1 MQTPEEYEV
10 SQRIGQLIIG
20 LKHKRGMSREDIC
33 RHLGIGMRTLDN
45 YLNGVSSF
53 KLGTLM
59 KFADLCR
66 VKLADILD
74 DTEALSR
81 LYPDNIKDKGSILTL
96 ILGSAFGV
104 IIFESTLF
112 ILLLVLFF
120 YAYKDK
126 NSQLLTL
133 CFVVVFL
140 CSTVAVYAL
149 VNVIF
154 PILDSGYHKNI
165 CAFTIQFSL
174 SLLLLF
180 LLKHRMAFAVL
191 LTRGKSAS
199 VFEKNYAEGPLHFLV
214 LTLALIDFLALM
226 ENFLRNLEH
235 LGINEETA
243 KMFWEVTFF
252 YDYFAYLKSVP
263 MLLCVAVLYIG
274 FIARRNAPL
283 QVGYLESAPK

>member
-10 SQRIGQLIIG
+10 SQRIGLLIKG
-20 LKHKRGMSREDIC
+20 LKYKRGMSREDIC

-81 LYPDNIKDKGSILTL
+81 LYPDNMKNKGSILTL

-120 YAYKDK
+120 YSYKDK

-133 CFVVVFL
+133 CFAVPYFL
-140 CSTVAVYAL
+140 AIVAIYMLRIA
-149 VNVIF
+149 IF
-154 PILDSGYHKNI
+154 PVVESYFIENI
-165 CAFTIQFSL
+165 FAFSIQFSL

-180 LLKHRMAFAVL
+180 LLKHRIEIAII

-199 VFEKNYAEGPLHFLV
+199 VFEKNYAEGPLYFLAII
-214 LTLALIDFLALM
+214 LAFVDFLALM
-226 ENFLRNLEH
+226 ENFLRNLDRM
-235 LGINEETA
+235 GINEETA
-243 KMFWEVTFF
+243 KVFWEVTFF

>member
-10 SQRIGQLIIG
+10 SQRIGLLIKG
-20 LKHKRGMSREDIC
+20 LKHQRGMSREDIC

-59 KFADLCR
+59 RFADLCR

-81 LYPDNIKDKGSILTL
+81 LYPDNMKNKGSILTL

-120 YAYKDK
+120 YSYKDK

-140 CSTVAVYAL
+140 CSTVVAYAL

-180 LLKHRMAFAVL
+180 LLKYRMAFAVL

-214 LTLALIDFLALM
+214 LTLALIDFFALM

-243 KMFWEVTFF
+243 KVFWEVTFF

-274 FIARRNAPL
+274 YIARN
-283 QVGYLESAPK
+283 QVSRSAEHVE

>member
-10 SQRIGQLIIG
+10 SQRIGLLIKG
-20 LKHKRGMSREDIC
+20 LKHQRGMSREDIC

-59 KFADLCR
+59 RFADLCR

-81 LYPDNIKDKGSILTL
+81 LYPDNMKNKGSILTL

-120 YAYKDK
+120 YSYKDK

-140 CSTVAVYAL
+140 CSTVVAYAL

-180 LLKHRMAFAVL
+180 LLKYRMAFAVF
-191 LTRGKSAS
+191 LTRGRSPS

-214 LTLALIDFLALM
+214 LTLALIDFFALM

-243 KMFWEVTFF
+243 KVFWEVTFF

-274 FIARRNAPL
+274 YIARN
-283 QVGYLESAPK
+283 QVSRSAEHVE

>member
-10 SQRIGQLIIG
+10 SQRIGQLIKG

-81 LYPDNIKDKGSILTL
+81 LYPDNMKDKGSILTL

-104 IIFESTLF
+104 VIFESTLF

-120 YAYKDK
+120 YSYKDK

-133 CFVVVFL
+133 CFAIVFVL
-140 CSTVAVYAL
+140 SSIAMFVLQT
-149 VNVIF
+149 VIF
-154 PILDSGYHKNI
+154 PAVESYFIENI
-165 CAFTIQFSL
+165 YAFSIQLSL

-180 LLKHRMAFAVL
+180 LLKHRMTIAVI
-191 LTRGKSAS
+191 LTRGRSPT
-199 VFEKNYAEGPLHFLV
+199 VFEKNHAEGPLYLLV
-214 LTLALIDFLALM
+214 ILLAIVDFFALM
-226 ENFLRNLEH
+226 ENFLRNLDRM
-235 LGINEETA
+235 GVNEESA
-243 KMFWEVTFF
+243 KVFWEVTFF
-252 YDYFAYLKSVP
+252 YDYFAYLKAVP
-263 MLLCVAVLYIG
+263 MLLCVLLLY
-274 FIARRNAPL
+274 
-283 QVGYLESAPK
+283 VGLIVRTKRQPIQN

>member
-10 SQRIGQLIIG
+10 SQRIGLLIKG

-81 LYPDNIKDKGSILTL
+81 LYPDNMKDKGSILTL

-140 CSTVAVYAL
+140 CSTVAVYTL
-149 VNVIF
+149 ENFIY
-154 PILDSGYHKNI
+154 PIVDNNFIGNS
-165 CAFTIQFSL
+165 CAFFIQLSL

-191 LTRGKSAS
+191 LTRGRSPS

-214 LTLALIDFLALM
+214 LTLALIDFFALM

-243 KMFWEVTFF
+243 KVFWEVTFF